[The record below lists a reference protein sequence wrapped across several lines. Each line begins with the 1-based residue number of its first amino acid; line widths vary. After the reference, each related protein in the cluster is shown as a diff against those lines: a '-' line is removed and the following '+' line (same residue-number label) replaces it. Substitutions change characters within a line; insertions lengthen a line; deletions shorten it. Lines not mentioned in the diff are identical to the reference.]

1 MSRAVT
7 GRLCLMMYLEFAVR
21 GMWFPFLA
29 NYLRAGRGD
38 GGLGFSSGQAG
49 WVVGFAG
56 AVGAISAPFV
66 GGRLADR
73 HLNAE
78 RALAALH
85 CGAAALLFANASSR
99 SFPVF
104 LALMVCFSVAYAPTQ
119 SLTTSLAVSHL
130 ADRER
135 QFPRV
140 RLWGTIGWITTSALF
155 TFVVLRSPSKATN
168 VARIPMAMRAAGAMA
183 VGYAAYAAFLLPPT
197 PPMGKGDVNRAG
209 LGAAFGLLRRPSVLA
224 LTLVAIPVSMLD
236 TAYYLNIGPFL
247 NAVVGVPLRWV
258 GPTMALAQVSEVG
271 CLFVLG
277 PMLRRLGYARV
288 LLIGTA
294 AEAARFVVFALD
306 PPGWV
311 VLRRADVTRRRLRGL
326 LHDGRAVHPAGRPGG
341 RAALGPDRVRHR
353 PVRPGSGAGRS
364 LLAAV
369 RRRRRADRGRH
380 RARLPRH
387 LVGPGR
393 HRRRLHGRRGDR
405 LPPGNRGVIGPTCTA
420 TQRSV
425 VRTACRWRLHGSGPL
440 RT

>member
-311 VLRRADVTRRRLRGL
+311 VCVALT
-326 LHDGRAVHPAGRPGG
+326 LHGVAFAAFFTTAV
-341 RAALGPDRVRHR
+341 LYIQRVA
-353 PVRPGSGAGRS
+353 P
-364 LLAAV
+364 AAV
-369 RRRRRADRGRH
+369 RHSAQTVFGIALFGLGPALAGPYSQLFDGVVVLTAAGTVPDFRAIWWAQAGI
-380 RARLPRH
+380 AAACTAA
-387 LVGPGR
+387 V
-393 HRRRLHGRRGDR
+393 
-405 LPPGNRGVIGPTCTA
+405 VIGFRPA
-420 TQRSV
+420 TE
-425 VRTACRWRLHGSGPL
+425 G
-440 RT
+440 